1 MSKTNDPHI
10 GSFLAFA
17 CWADERI
24 QSAYEGLPEW
34 LPPPPLS
41 RQQDPEF
48 EAALRHASERN
59 KIRRGFLVQ
68 EEELRLIEAGIPAD
82 ALNSEAMRAYV
93 ETNAQMRALLN
104 ENRDSERCPQRPRRR
119 LADEWRPE
127 RATIVR
133 IIAGTHFAFG
143 KGNRST
149 TAKLLNR
156 GISRTD
162 KVCGTTGSEVR
173 NVVKPFLSK
182 QVHNL
187 HLLEI
192 HGLHLA
198 WNAYALNEI
207 WLDVTTRPE
216 FRGLP
221 TPRIADRIA
230 ASGELLDLYEMA
242 TDKAPAVLDAS
253 QMFVGLIEQQIKLLE
268 HELRRRAA

>member
-17 CWADERI
+17 CWTDERI
-24 QSAYEGLPEW
+24 RGAYEGLPTW
-34 LPPPPLS
+34 LPLPPLS
-41 RQQDPEF
+41 GQEDPEQ
-48 EAALRHASERN
+48 AVTLMHAVEHSE
-59 KIRRGFLVQ
+59 IRRGFLVR

-82 ALNSEAMRAYV
+82 ALGSEAMRSYV

-104 ENRDSERCPQRPRRR
+104 EYRDGERCPQRPRR
-119 LADEWRPE
+119 LVDDWRPD

-133 IIAGTHFAFG
+133 VIAGTHFAFG
-143 KGNRST
+143 GGNRST

-162 KVCGTTGSEVR
+162 KICGTTGSEVR

-182 QVHNL
+182 RVHNPQ
-187 HLLEI
+187 LLKI

-207 WLDVTTRPE
+207 WLDVTTRSE
-216 FRGLP
+216 FRGLSM
-221 TPRIADRIA
+221 PRITDRIA
-230 ASGELLDLYEMA
+230 ASGELLDLYEKA
-242 TDKAPAVLDAS
+242 TDKAPAALDTD
-253 QMFVGLIEQQIKLLE
+253 QMFIGLIGQQIKLLE
-268 HELRRRAA
+268 TELRRRAA